1 MYWKKVRD
9 YKNGRFLTYFRFF
22 FTSNS
27 YFKLLVS
34 SAKWIPPHCQ
44 APVSLPHCPAHLLFP
59 LYLLLPAPSNARSHV
74 LALPFLVFVFLFLV
88 LLSPSRCHLVC
99 MSISVPV
106 APSLSVS
113 LRSIFLSFLLFLFLG
128 AKEFGFQE
136 IFKNI
141 PPNSEINL
149 MRWCCVFLCL
159 LLFSVPLLLLLQFL
173 PRFTKRKIP

>member
-1 MYWKKVRD
+1 MV
-9 YKNGRFLTYFRFF
+9 GFLLILDFF

-106 APSLSVS
+106 APLAICLASQHILE
-113 LRSIFLSFLLFLFLG
+113 LFVVFV
-128 AKEFGFQE
+128 FGCQG
-136 IFKNI
+136 IWVPRNI
-141 PPNSEINL
+141 QKYSPK
-149 MRWCCVFLCL
+149 
-159 LLFSVPLLLLLQFL
+159 Q
-173 PRFTKRKIP
+173 